1 MYSNP
6 GTQVGAQNKDF
17 GAVSETD
24 VTRVKFR
31 LWRRLYQMWQMF
43 SYLFSLSTG
52 VVAFL
57 DNLLLYIKN
66 SIDKQDST
74 VARQIAE
81 ASGIDN
87 QSLSASGKSNKS
99 IKQPA
104 ACSNTGAHL
113 GSVRTVAETV
123 TVTITTPLVRL
134 ISSPSVA
141 LGNVTVSVSF

>member
-1 MYSNP
+1 MYSNL

-24 VTRVKFR
+24 LTRVKFR

-43 SYLFSLSTG
+43 SYLFSLSIG

-57 DNLLLYIKN
+57 DNVLLYIKN

-74 VARQIAE
+74 VARQIE

-87 QSLSASGKSNKS
+87 QSLSASSESNKS

-104 ACSNTGAHL
+104 ACSNTRAHL

-123 TVTITTPLVRL
+123 TVTTTTPLVRL

>member
-1 MYSNP
+1 MYSNL
-6 GTQVGAQNKDF
+6 GTQVGSQNKDF

-24 VTRVKFR
+24 LTRVKFC

-57 DNLLLYIKN
+57 DNVLLYIRN
-66 SIDKQDST
+66 FIDKQDST
-74 VARQIAE
+74 VVRQIE

-87 QSLSASGKSNKS
+87 QSLSASSESNKS

-104 ACSNTGAHL
+104 ACPNTGAHL
-113 GSVRTVAETV
+113 GSVRTVAETA
-123 TVTITTPLVRL
+123 TVTPLVRL
-134 ISSPSVA
+134 ISSPSLA
-141 LGNVTVSVSF
+141 IGNVTVSVSF

>member
-1 MYSNP
+1 MYSNL

-17 GAVSETD
+17 DAVSETD
-24 VTRVKFR
+24 LTRVKFR

-57 DNLLLYIKN
+57 DNVLLYIKN

-74 VARQIAE
+74 VARQIE

-87 QSLSASGKSNKS
+87 QSLSASSESNKS

-104 ACSNTGAHL
+104 ACSNTRAHL
-113 GSVRTVAETV
+113 GSVRTVAETATV
-123 TVTITTPLVRL
+123 TVTTPLVRL

-141 LGNVTVSVSF
+141 IGNVTVSVSF

>member
-1 MYSNP
+1 MYSNL

-24 VTRVKFR
+24 LTRVKFR

-57 DNLLLYIKN
+57 DNVLLYIKN

-74 VARQIAE
+74 VARQIE

-87 QSLSASGKSNKS
+87 QSLSASSESNKS

-104 ACSNTGAHL
+104 ACSNTRAHL
-113 GSVRTVAETV
+113 GSVRTVAETATV
-123 TVTITTPLVRL
+123 TVTTSLVRL

-141 LGNVTVSVSF
+141 IGNVTVSVSF